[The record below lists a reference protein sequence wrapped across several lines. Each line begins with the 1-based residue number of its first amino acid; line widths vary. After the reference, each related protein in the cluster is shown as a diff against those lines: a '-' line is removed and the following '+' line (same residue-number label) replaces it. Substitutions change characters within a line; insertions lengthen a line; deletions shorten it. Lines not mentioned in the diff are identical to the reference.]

1 MYKIKKYLKII
12 MIVLIYINNAQ
23 AVYTYRLFIEKIK
36 YLLGCKKIWIL
47 LKIHL
52 LLHKGR

>member
-1 MYKIKKYLKII
+1 

-36 YLLGCKKIWIL
+36 YSLAVKNMDIKKKSL
-47 LKIHL
+47 TFT
-52 LLHKGR
+52 

>member
-1 MYKIKKYLKII
+1 